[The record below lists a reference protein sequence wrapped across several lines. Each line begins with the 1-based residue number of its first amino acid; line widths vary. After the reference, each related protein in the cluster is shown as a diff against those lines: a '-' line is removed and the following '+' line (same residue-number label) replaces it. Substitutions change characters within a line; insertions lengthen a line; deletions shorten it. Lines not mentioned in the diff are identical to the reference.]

1 MPVLRAFGA
10 SSKFMRDM
18 LRCVDT
24 VSGCAP
30 IRNNPLTSL
39 QNNSCVFSLLLT
51 KYVSKTR
58 SIARIT
64 GFGEVS
70 YGVSSTL
77 TNLISAT
84 VNRWISVRFNM
95 LSSAIISLT
104 AVVMLLNHRVDAAA
118 AGFAL
123 AFITNLT
130 SDLLFLVRRFVALE
144 QAMVAVERIKEF
156 SELQQEP
163 PEFVEPRPPASW
175 PVSLSSFLWL
185 VVH

>member
-1 MPVLRAFGA
+1 MA
-10 SSKFMRDM
+10 SRPPS
-18 LRCVDT
+18 VD
-24 VSGCAP
+24 
-30 IRNNPLTSL
+30 
-39 QNNSCVFSLLLT
+39 
-51 KYVSKTR
+51 
-58 SIARIT
+58 
-64 GFGEVS
+64 
-70 YGVSSTL
+70 
-77 TNLISAT
+77 LISAT

-130 SDLLFLVRRFVALE
+130 SDLLFLVRRFVSLE
-144 QAMVAVERIKEF
+144 QAMVAVERVKEF

-163 PEFVEPRPPASW
+163 PEFVDPRPPAGW
-175 PVSLSSFLWL
+175 PVSISRFFCS